1 MKIHYKFRLIVFFS
15 ACVTLFSLS
24 GLVQAANTDTIAFI
38 AHGLTLNARHQAIT
52 ASPQIILNTQN
63 ELLANLAKQA
73 TREQV
78 DLLGRQQAAVAAK
91 GKPAEGDLVWT
102 NALMIDSFLGNSNSK
117 EAIALRRLNIALLT
131 NYGVLAGQPIAV
143 EDLVKNTA
151 PKFITQNFQL
161 PQGPG
166 QGQGPGIN
174 FHLQQIINDAKSYNQ
189 QCQAAGVPVP
199 PAFEL
204 VDPTPDPK
212 NPALS
217 DLGGKIPVFK
227 SPWVHEGQLTPNHS
241 YLNPVANNPNQF
253 SMVYSYTSA
262 NPQGF
267 CLALPIVSD
276 TTVLP
281 IKDPNNPIPQG
292 AWNAFGIICQSVT
305 PAGNTDLTTSQSK
318 ACFWDNNLNI
328 KFPAKG
334 GTLALDSG
342 NFIAPPDLPANNICT
357 DCHAGEN
364 AFNIHPSTAVPKFD
378 SPLQIAK
385 NNFNNANPANNF
397 TTRNNWYKP
406 FVDADWP
413 QNPEPQ
419 ITNPQNNNPNSPISI
434 LLASYPNGN
443 NLCSGCHN
451 ANDAGRLPDVAE
463 GAFAAT
469 SGVAGG
475 WPARDNHY
483 KYCNFMLP
491 NVLTSDATNGAIKG
505 TMSSHVGINNGA
517 DLAKLYSKCSS
528 LFPPLAGSQNAW
540 ILKHVL
546 PPQ

>member
-1 MKIHYKFRLIVFFS
+1 MKIQYKFRLIVFFS
-15 ACVTLFSLS
+15 TCVALS
-24 GLVQAANTDTIAFI
+24 SQSCLVQAANTDTIAFI
-38 AHGLTLNARHQAIT
+38 AHGLTLNSRHQAIN

-63 ELLANLAKQA
+63 ELLANLEKQA
-73 TREQV
+73 TREQA
-78 DLLGRQQAAVAAK
+78 DLLRRQRAAVAAK
-91 GKPAEGDLVWT
+91 GKPAEGDLVWI
-102 NALMIDSFLGNSNSK
+102 NALMIDSFLGNSSSK
-117 EAIALRRLNIALLT
+117 EAIALRRLNFALLT
-131 NYGVLAGQPIAV
+131 NYGVLAGQPVSV
-143 EDLVKNTA
+143 EDLMKNTA
-151 PKFITQNFQL
+151 PKFVAQNYQFVL
-161 PQGPG
+161 GPG
-166 QGQGPGIN
+166 QGQGPAIN
-174 FHLQQIINDAKSYNQ
+174 FYLQHIIEDVKSYNQ
-189 QCQAAGVPVP
+189 QCQAAGVPTP
-199 PAFEL
+199 PSFQL
-204 VDPTPDPK
+204 TDP
-212 NPALS
+212 NPNT
-217 DLGGKIPVFK
+217 DLNGKIPVFK
-227 SPWVHEGQLTPNHS
+227 NGVPPASPGWAHEGQLTPNHS
-241 YLNPVANNPNQF
+241 YLNPTANNPNQF
-253 SMVYSYTSA
+253 SMVYSYTST

-276 TTVLP
+276 T
-281 IKDPNNPIPQG
+281 NNPNPPS

-305 PAGNTDLTTSQSK
+305 PVSNTDKTTSQSK
-318 ACFWDNNLNI
+318 ACFWDNNGNI

-364 AFNIHPSTAVPKFD
+364 AFNIHPGTPLKTAKD
-378 SPLQIAK
+378 
-385 NNFNNANPANNF
+385 NFNNAPANIANNF

-406 FVDADWP
+406 MVDADWP

-419 ITNPQNNNPNSPISI
+419 ITNPQSNSPISI
-434 LLASYPNGN
+434 FLASYPNGN

-483 KYCNFMLP
+483 KYCDFLLP
-491 NVLTSDATNGAIKG
+491 NVLTFDTTNGAVVG

-517 DLAKLYSKCSS
+517 DVAKLYSKCSS
-528 LFPPLAGSQNAW
+528 LFPPFAGSQNAW